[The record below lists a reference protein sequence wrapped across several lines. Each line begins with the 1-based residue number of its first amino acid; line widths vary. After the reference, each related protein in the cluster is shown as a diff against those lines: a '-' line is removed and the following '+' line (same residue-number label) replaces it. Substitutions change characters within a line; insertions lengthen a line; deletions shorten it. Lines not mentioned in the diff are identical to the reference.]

1 MTSTAVRVGL
11 RVRPLTEKEQ
21 LTNCTECVSFI
32 PNEPQ
37 ILIGTDK
44 SFTFDYVFDTVTPQ
58 DDVYTSAA
66 KPLLDKFLEGFNAT
80 ILAYGQTGSGKTYSM
95 GTSLENSSNS
105 EYQGIVPRCIAELY
119 KRLEEQQQT
128 SPEFQHQVYVSFLEL
143 YNEDLIDLL
152 NPENHQRRNKPG
164 LAPPPVEISIR
175 EDIAGN
181 IYWSGVKEEP
191 CSCPEDLL
199 NYLAKGSLCR
209 TTGATDMN
217 TVSSRS
223 HAVFSII
230 LKQHRPDTSDL
241 ISKFHFVDLA
251 GSERL
256 KRTNAQGDRAKEGIA
271 INSGLLA
278 LGNVISALGDEQR
291 RVSHVP
297 YRDSKLTRLL
307 QDSLGGNSQ
316 TLMLACVSPADTNFM
331 ETLNTLK
338 YANRARNIKN
348 RVVIN
353 QDFAGSSIEVNQLRA
368 QVARLRMELASVR
381 SDITLPS
388 SGASVAGYSL
398 EDNRSLRHEV
408 SRLRERIQDLS
419 TSLIQVTSERDTMLM
434 EKELNDFL
442 QYENQVDASQA
453 FSSASTSSYQKDT
466 SILDPLAAEAKL
478 QALPMIKQYQQTIQ
492 QLTNELADTKD
503 QLSLAQVSKQAAA
516 SVASFHYQHPSSS
529 QLSSTLT
536 FSKLSSSTKSRK
548 ANRRRRPMVA
558 STSSSV
564 TVRHLRHSSS
574 SSTTATSRRRRAPL
588 PPVSLTENLDD
599 EGYIQDDA
607 LDDEVLRNDVKSSIA
622 KAREEIQ
629 RGMQVLELAKPLE
642 DTAAEWENELKAFEE
657 SEKKMYNDYDMQRL
671 ASDEGNYTASP
682 SPDLPDLDDEIDA
695 LAVPSWDGEKL
706 VKTDDDHS
714 TASKTP
720 SQQDEASAAGSGSN
734 KHNPQMIRMLHQIQS
749 DIRVKEELVSH
760 LEKSETEYNF
770 MRRKFDDKIHDL
782 EARLVNLQQERDSAL
797 AQTKSTFASKLKQDA
812 TSQLREKQQ
821 LIDIRHAYENKMKS
835 LLTEIQDLRRKYSQT
850 TMTMQATRNQNDN
863 LLRNLRV
870 NVETLKME
878 KRRMIK
884 RMKQEAERVREQMS
898 LQDRK
903 IHQLQR
909 MHAEANQARRRL
921 EREHEKQ
928 KLTLKRRNEEVLVN
942 NNQLKQLTSI
952 LKKAVREGGVLDE
965 RLLTKVSRVLGGS
978 FAILMRGAS
987 GMRAHGFTN
996 NNNNNNSSSS
1006 QPRRGS
1012 VDSNGTSRRRPRH
1025 ALPVHVRAARKKQF
1039 LDRALYQLIQGKQAI
1054 VEMEQLLFKRERLA
1068 AEKLELME
1076 ERKQIYMMEK
1086 KTAERTGQPTDTMGI
1101 ELMDERIDMIS
1112 SEISYLSARIRALQS
1127 DAAAAASSTS
1137 PSSEDLDGA
1146 SQGPNPKV
1154 EKKVTFADD
1163 IILDQ
1168 MPTASNGATA
1178 EDEWQDLD
1186 VMEEQFT
1193 VAPSAA
1199 PEVAYDMT
1207 LKILKSLAS
1216 DECRQVA
1223 EGLVDDIV
1231 NVRTNECNRQVTMQN
1246 LERTVQDLRR
1256 TLIVMKRA
1264 AIATTVDNE
1273 HRIRNLEDKVHG
1285 RESTTKDHLDLKIEE
1300 YINGGNT
1307 IFDKIYEDG
1316 LRGLITTTPEPGW
1329 EYTSMGI
1336 SPPPH
1341 PSFSFQQ
1348 GQSLVSQ
1355 NSSGGSSQNSD
1366 PSSAGNQD
1374 LDDLL
1379 SPLLS
1384 PNSVTTTLTSVS
1396 SGGDSGAPTR
1406 PGSLLVGSN
1415 ITNSPSTLTNGAV
1428 RPPAS
1433 LLDKGGKLTRDT
1445 TPSPDRFFNMIQKRL
1460 SWQQQQQQRNESPMA
1475 ISMLNPAEFARYAS
1489 NDRESSTS
1497 SIRSSHVRRS
1507 SIQSDYSQSS
1517 ASSTHSGSVSSSN
1530 TSNAMRKR
1538 AFSLQQPPVPSRR
1551 RPSLRE
1557 LSMMSN
1563 TIHTTMSSPR
1573 HVPVTDQLYY
1583 PVAPPKDHHQPLS
1596 PRTSASTLH
1605 YHYQQM
1611 QQQQPRSPSSAS
1623 LRRPSSVATF
1633 TTVMNSHYQAM
1644 ERHNSAGSS
1653 SPSPHNVF
1661 DRLSQTPTRASSAK
1675 MAYRHSISSM
1685 DDLHQRYDSPVRT
1698 SSAMGNH

>member
-11 RVRPLTEKEQ
+11 RVRPLTHKEQ
-21 LTNCTECVSFI
+21 LSNCTECISFI

-37 ILIGTDK
+37 VLIGTDK
-44 SFTFDYVFDTVTPQ
+44 SFTFDYVYSPQSAQ
-58 DDVYTSAA
+58 DDVYSTAA
-66 KPLLDKFLEGFNAT
+66 KPLLDKLFEGFNAT

-95 GTSLENSSNS
+95 GTSLENTSSP
-105 EYQGIVPRCIAELY
+105 EFQGIVPRCITELY
-119 KRLEEQQQT
+119 RRLDEMKAT
-128 SPEFQHQVYVSFLEL
+128 TAGYDAQVYVSFLEL
-143 YNEDLIDLL
+143 YNEDLLDLL
-152 NPENHQRRNKPG
+152 NPDSHPRRAKLMG
-164 LAPPPVEISIR
+164 PPPVEISIR

-191 CSCPEDLL
+191 CTCPEDLF

-230 LKQHRPDTSDL
+230 LKQQRPDANDL

-381 SDITLPS
+381 TEGGGVGGGG
-388 SGASVAGYSL
+388 SGLATTTSF
-398 EDNRSLRHEV
+398 EENRALRHEV
-408 SRLRERIQDLS
+408 TRLRDRLQDLS
-419 TSLIQVTSERDTMLM
+419 TSLIQVTSERDTMRM
-434 EKELNDFL
+434 EKELNEFL
-442 QYENQVDASQA
+442 QYEQRVDGVN
-453 FSSASTSSYQKDT
+453 SYQKDA
-466 SILDPLAAEAKL
+466 SILDPLANDSQL
-478 QALPMIKQYQQTIQ
+478 HALPMIKQYQETIQ
-492 QLTNELADTKD
+492 RLTNELADTKD
-503 QLSLAQVSKQAAA
+503 SLDLMKTEKQAAA
-516 SVASFHYQHPSSS
+516 LFHAPP
-529 QLSSTLT
+529 LSSTLT
-536 FSKLSSSTKSRK
+536 FSSRTNASSTSARTRNTSKSARHHPHT
-548 ANRRRRPMVA
+548 RRRRPA
-558 STSSSV
+558 A
-564 TVRHLRHSSS
+564 LSS
-574 SSTTATSRRRRAPL
+574 SSTTTSQRRRR
-588 PPVSLTENLDD
+588 PPMPAASLTQWHSDNDDDD
-599 EGYIQDDA
+599 EGYFQEDD
-607 LDDEVLRNDVKSSIA
+607 DPLRHDIKSSIA
-622 KAREEIQ
+622 RAREEIQ
-629 RGMQVLELAKPLE
+629 RGMQMLELVKPLD
-642 DTAAEWENELKAFEE
+642 DTATEWENELKAFEE
-657 SEKKMYNDYDMQRL
+657 AEAKMYGEHGMQRMT
-671 ASDEGNYTASP
+671 SDEGNYTASP
-682 SPDLPDLDDEIDA
+682 SPEANDLDDEIDA
-695 LAVPSWDGEKL
+695 LAVPSWDDHKETQDANDATVADKASEMVASDDKKEVSNHKSAPKDGE
-706 VKTDDDHS
+706 
-714 TASKTP
+714 
-720 SQQDEASAAGSGSN
+720 
-734 KHNPQMIRMLHQIQS
+734 HNPQLIRMLHQIQS

-770 MRRKFDDKIHDL
+770 MRRKFDEKM
-782 EARLVNLQQERDSAL
+782 EEMESRLAGLQQERDLAL
-797 AQTKSTFASKLKQDA
+797 SKTKSTFASKAKQDA
-812 TSQLREKQQ
+812 SAQLREKQQ

-850 TMTMQATRNQNDN
+850 TMTMQATRNQNDS
-863 LLRNLRV
+863 LLRSLRV

-878 KRRMIK
+878 KKRMIK
-884 RMKQEAERVREQMS
+884 RMKHEAERVREQMT

-909 MHAEANQARRRL
+909 MHAEANQQRKRL

-928 KLTLKRRNEEVLVN
+928 KITLKRRNEEVLVN
-942 NNQLKQLTSI
+942 NNQLKQLTQI

-978 FAILMRGAS
+978 FAILMRGGI
-987 GMRAHGFTN
+987 GMRAHGINT
-996 NNNNNNSSSS
+996 SSSS
-1006 QPRRGS
+1006 VTRQRKRRNT
-1012 VDSNGTSRRRPRH
+1012 V
-1025 ALPVHVRAARKKQF
+1025 PVHIRATRKKQF

-1076 ERKQIYMMEK
+1076 ERKHIYLMEK
-1086 KTAERTGQPTDTMGI
+1086 ETAERTGQPTDTMGV

-1127 DAAAAASSTS
+1127 DAAAAASSS
-1137 PSSEDLDGA
+1137 PSSDHSSQQAAHDASGA
-1146 SQGPNPKV
+1146 K
-1154 EKKVTFADD
+1154 EKRVTFADD
-1163 IILDQ
+1163 IILDALPQ
-1168 MPTASNGATA
+1168 KDQQHQQ
-1178 EDEWQDLD
+1178 DEWQDLD
-1186 VMEEQFT
+1186 AMEEMFS
-1193 VAPSAA
+1193 VPPSAA

-1207 LKILKSLAS
+1207 LKILKSLEA
-1216 DECRQVA
+1216 DESRRIA

-1231 NVRTNECNRQVTMQN
+1231 TIRTNECNRQVTMQN
-1246 LERTVQDLRR
+1246 LERTSQDLRR

-1273 HRIRNLEDKVHG
+1273 HRIRHLEAKLNGQQLDKQQHQM
-1285 RESTTKDHLDLKIEE
+1285 DLKIEE
-1300 YINGGNT
+1300 YINSGNT

-1329 EYTSMGI
+1329 EYTS
-1336 SPPPH
+1336 
-1341 PSFSFQQ
+1341 PSTLLDQTS
-1348 GQSLVSQ
+1348 
-1355 NSSGGSSQNSD
+1355 
-1366 PSSAGNQD
+1366 PSSSPSNQEPTD
-1374 LDDLL
+1374 FLNA
-1379 SPLLS
+1379 PFS
-1384 PNSVTTTLTSVS
+1384 PNSITTSLTSVS
-1396 SGGDSGAPTR
+1396 MDNVSSTGSSTSSSNPVTGGGNGPTR
-1406 PGSLLVGSN
+1406 PGSLYLQPSTSLMMTPST
-1415 ITNSPSTLTNGAV
+1415 ITNSNAAGV

-1433 LLDKGGKLTRDT
+1433 LLDKNGKLTRDT

-1460 SWQQQQQQRNESPMA
+1460 SWQQQQQQQRNESPTMA

-1489 NDRESSTS
+1489 TDRESSTS

-1507 SIQSDYSQSS
+1507 SIQSDFSQSS
-1517 ASSTHSGSVSSSN
+1517 ASSSQSGS
-1530 TSNAMRKR
+1530 NASQKALRKR
-1538 AFSLQQPPVPSRR
+1538 AFSLQQPPVPNRR
-1551 RPSLRE
+1551 RASLRE
-1557 LSMMSN
+1557 LSMMG
-1563 TIHTTMSSPR
+1563 TLQPTMSSPR
-1573 HVPVTDQLYY
+1573 HMPSDLYY
-1583 PVAPPKDHHQPLS
+1583 PVKDQPLS
-1596 PRTSASTLH
+1596 PRGSASTLH
-1605 YHYQQM
+1605 YHYQQ
-1611 QQQQPRSPSSAS
+1611 QQQQQQQHQQQQQPSQPRSPSSL

-1633 TTVMNSHYQAM
+1633 SSVMQQQYQQQQQQQHYHAM
-1644 ERHNSAGSS
+1644 ERRSSAGSS
-1653 SPSPHNVF
+1653 SPMPGNVF
-1661 DRLSQTPTRASSAK
+1661 DRLAQTPTRASSAK

-1685 DDLHQRYDSPVRT
+1685 DDLQRWDTPVSRT
-1698 SSAMGNH
+1698 SSAMSQYS